1 MSLSKMGGGG
11 REDIVDLSLRS
22 KLWFLGARKKR
33 PLLPWEQE
41 GSLLHRVLGDGPSSY
56 KFPKLAWPDE
66 KLLIEDS
73 LSTWSTLDTASDFP
87 IASASVVQ
95 VSAKS
100 WLSRSVK
107 SKAWQDSRSEART
120 AVLQSWKV
128 LVVASGDSTKLG
140 KTICVDS
147 GSDEQMVFDSIRDA
161 FSGKAVSTL
170 KSRANALL
178 CYMRWKSAGV
188 KGSALG
194 VFPLSEAEAY
204 AYICHLRREGAPK
217 SRLAGFF
224 QAVGFSKGLLGAE
237 VDAVLSSPRVKGACS
252 NTEPHV
258 VAKKSPLSVE
268 EVVLIERMAFQSRGQ
283 DGIIA
288 GFVCFVLHSRL
299 RWTDAMHVDAEPIL
313 DVADGHGYLE
323 ASVYSHKTAAAFKW
337 QVLPVV
343 SVLPGVSGLVWAEP
357 WLQNRQAHGLRACR
371 AVPFQPAPLAWGG
384 WAAVPF
390 DACHGAI
397 WLREKLSAFRTDPEA
412 SMALATHSLKA
423 TVLSWLS
430 KAACPSDLQRRA
442 GYHVSAS
449 EKNPLE
455 YERDGQAGVLH
466 FIHAVYSC
474 IQASL
479 FFPDHSRSGRW
490 SGCSTVEQGMSM
502 LRTGSGAT
510 LQSGSAHD
518 SVDSEPGDESD
529 AGQVPE
535 DGASEADE
543 VMAESAV
550 QEVDGYVAPQV
561 QTPGVVAFC
570 HVVSGVV
577 HVSDTMHPDDDGE
590 STKFRCGRT
599 ANANYRKL
607 RFVPAFNTRQCA
619 LCWT

>member
-1 MSLSKMGGGG
+1 M
-11 REDIVDLSLRS
+11 
-22 KLWFLGARKKR
+22 
-33 PLLPWEQE
+33 
-41 GSLLHRVLGDGPSSY
+41 
-56 KFPKLAWPDE
+56 
-66 KLLIEDS
+66 
-73 LSTWSTLDTASDFP
+73 
-87 IASASVVQ
+87 
-95 VSAKS
+95 
-100 WLSRSVK
+100 
-107 SKAWQDSRSEART
+107 
-120 AVLQSWKV
+120 
-128 LVVASGDSTKLG
+128 
-140 KTICVDS
+140 
-147 GSDEQMVFDSIRDA
+147 
-161 FSGKAVSTL
+161 
-170 KSRANALL
+170 
-178 CYMRWKSAGV
+178 
-188 KGSALG
+188 
-194 VFPLSEAEAY
+194 FPLSEAEAY
-204 AYICHLRREGAPK
+204 VYICHLRREGAPK

-299 RWTDAMHVDAEPIL
+299 RWTDAMHVDAEPVL

-323 ASVYSHKTAAAFKW
+323 SSVYSHKTAAAFKW

-357 WLQNRQAHGLRACR
+357 WLQNRQAHGLRACK

-397 WLREKLSAFRTDPEA
+397 WLREKLSAFRTDPKA

-466 FIHAVYSC
+466 FIH
-474 IQASL
+474 
-479 FFPDHSRSGRW
+479 
-490 SGCSTVEQGMSM
+490 
-502 LRTGSGAT
+502 
-510 LQSGSAHD
+510 
-518 SVDSEPGDESD
+518 
-529 AGQVPE
+529 
-535 DGASEADE
+535 
-543 VMAESAV
+543 
-550 QEVDGYVAPQV
+550 
-561 QTPGVVAFC
+561 
-570 HVVSGVV
+570 VVSRLHCSSRIIAGVAGGRGAALWSRACLCCALHCRV
-577 HVSDTMHPDDDGE
+577 GRPTTPLIVSLGTRAMQVR
-590 STKFRCGRT
+590 FQRT
-599 ANANYRKL
+599 ELQKRMRSWPSL
-607 RFVPAFNTRQCA
+607 RFRRWMAM
-619 LCWT
+619 